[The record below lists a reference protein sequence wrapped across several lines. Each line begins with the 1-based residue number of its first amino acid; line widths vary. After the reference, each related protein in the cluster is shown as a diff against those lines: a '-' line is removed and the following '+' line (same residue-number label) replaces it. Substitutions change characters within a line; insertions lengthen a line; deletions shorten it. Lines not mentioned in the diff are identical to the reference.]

1 MSQQS
6 LNPDTT
12 EHPPGVTFE
21 SITFSDGKT
30 LTLEQNEIVVLVGP
44 NNAGKSVALREL
56 HEHISGTANPLVA
69 KSVEFRRQGTLEDF
83 LRLLKQHAE
92 IRNHGANYSIQGEG
106 FGFNTHTLNN
116 TWPENFWLFH
126 PLFCVRIDTETRIQ
140 DSNQVNAIDVNNQR
154 PTHPTHWLYAD
165 DQLELRISNYFER
178 AYGQA
183 LIVDQRAGSRIPLWV
198 GKRLIPEPL
207 EDRLSSKYWERVRST
222 SVLLEKQGDGMR
234 SFASVILHLLAPTT
248 PSVLLL
254 DEPEAFLHP
263 PQARLLGEIIATEKP
278 SNTQLFVATHS
289 TDVLQ
294 GMMEV
299 APDHM
304 RVIRIQREGNINRT
318 KELDKDLIQQI
329 SRDPLM
335 KYSSV
340 MSGLFHERV
349 IICESDSDCML
360 YSSLLDI
367 PTVHQGH
374 NPDVLFVHANG
385 KHRMAALAQS
395 LRALDIPVDVIADID
410 IMRNQ
415 SDLQKLV
422 EVLGGDWQKAE
433 PLVKSIRNAIE
444 QSKPNLDSR
453 EVRETIGKILEEAP
467 SSGEFPRDLRRR
479 IEDTF
484 PKASRW
490 EFVKTTG
497 QAAIPP
503 GNTTR
508 QFQELQ
514 QLCNQIGLWIVHVG
528 QLEGFC
534 RSISEHGPRWVQSVL
549 DQRDLAEDPELKEAR
564 EFMHKIWDSKTL
576 QTPGVRSTEGAEAQE
591 PECPPSPTPTF
602 SG

>member
-1 MSQQS
+1 
-6 LNPDTT
+6 
-12 EHPPGVTFE
+12 
-21 SITFSDGKT
+21 
-30 LTLEQNEIVVLVGP
+30 
-44 NNAGKSVALREL
+44 
-56 HEHISGTANPLVA
+56 
-69 KSVEFRRQGTLEDF
+69 
-83 LRLLKQHAE
+83 
-92 IRNHGANYSIQGEG
+92 
-106 FGFNTHTLNN
+106 
-116 TWPENFWLFH
+116 
-126 PLFCVRIDTETRIQ
+126 
-140 DSNQVNAIDVNNQR
+140 
-154 PTHPTHWLYAD
+154 
-165 DQLELRISNYFER
+165 
-178 AYGQA
+178 
-183 LIVDQRAGSRIPLWV
+183 
-198 GKRLIPEPL
+198 
-207 EDRLSSKYWERVRST
+207 
-222 SVLLEKQGDGMR
+222 MR

-318 KELDKDLIQQI
+318 KELDKNLIQQI

-374 NPDVLFVHANG
+374 NPDVLFIHANG

-395 LRALDIPVDVIADID
+395 LRALDIPLDVITDMDIL
-410 IMRNQ
+410 RNQ

-422 EVLGGDWQKAE
+422 ELLGGDWQKAE
-433 PLVKSIRNAIE
+433 PLVKSIRNSIE
-444 QSKPNLDSR
+444 QGKPNLDSR

-467 SSGEFPRDLRRR
+467 PSGEFPRNLRRR
-479 IEDTF
+479 IEETF

-503 GNTTR
+503 GSTTR

-514 QLCNQIGLWIVHVG
+514 QLCSQIGLWIVHVG

-534 RSISEHGPRWVQSVL
+534 RSFPEHGPRWVQNVL

-564 EFMHKIWDSKTL
+564 EFMRKIWDSKTL
-576 QTPGVRSTEGAEAQE
+576 QTLKVRSTEGAEIRE
-591 PECPPSPTPTF
+591 PERPPSPTSTF